1 MGRLDDA
8 AKLKVVEL
16 RKAGL
21 SFRKIKA
28 VLELENIKVS
38 AQAIYLYLREFQGR
52 PAGRARA
59 GGSGSS
65 VATPQGPARPKPWN
79 NSQLQNLLREASHQ
93 ANCIVALEF
102 AKKATTG
109 SEARPNSSGSSD
121 AGVGGRPEQ
130 PGEGSKEEADIQIV
144 SVTSLAQNSQQRPL
158 QSPMARTAMGAQST
172 TVASSL
178 AALRRRVSPSPAAI
192 SPILAARKRLLDKA
206 LSHRA
211 KVTAAKLFFFSTH

>member
-1 MGRLDDA
+1 MRIFAFMKNVNDCGICLTLNISPFHPKVASHSLQRETMGRLDEA

-52 PAGRARA
+52 PAGRGRA

-65 VATPQGPARPKPWN
+65 VALETPQGPARPKPWN

-102 AKKATTG
+102 AKKTTAG

-121 AGVGGRPEQ
+121 AGVGGRSEQ
-130 PGEGSKEEADIQIV
+130 PAEGNREDGYLIGLASL
-144 SVTSLAQNSQQRPL
+144 TSSLHQAITLASQQ
-158 QSPMARTAMGAQST
+158 Q
-172 TVASSL
+172 
-178 AALRRRVSPSPAAI
+178 
-192 SPILAARKRLLDKA
+192 
-206 LSHRA
+206 
-211 KVTAAKLFFFSTH
+211 